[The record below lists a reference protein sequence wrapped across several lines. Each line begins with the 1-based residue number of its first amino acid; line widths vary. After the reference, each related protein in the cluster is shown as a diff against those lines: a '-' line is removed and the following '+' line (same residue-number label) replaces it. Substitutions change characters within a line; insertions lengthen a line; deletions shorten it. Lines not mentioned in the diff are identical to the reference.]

1 MKASKIV
8 THLNEPFL
16 TIVTVVKDDA
26 AGLQETRLSIEEQSI
41 SDWEHV
47 IVYAPSSDC
56 TERAAHSME
65 DEHTRAMPEEEPG
78 IFSAMNLG
86 MKASRGRYI
95 QFLNA
100 GDILHSPSSLQ
111 YVRDGMQGELWG
123 VGAFAVRAGA
133 HMHRFPAPTVS
144 SPRDIATFRVRMCH
158 PATIFDRAFLLNLG
172 GYDPRITIAA
182 DFDLMLRASLIRYP
196 VRIPGTVA
204 EFRRGGTSS
213 RMALASLHQSNNARR
228 RVLGIEGSSRVADV
242 AWSAYRLVRASV
254 GATLERVTS
263 FGADPDQSAWRRRR
277 L

>member
-1 MKASKIV
+1 MKESKIAAHV
-8 THLNEPFL
+8 NEPFL
-16 TIVTVVKDDA
+16 SIVTVVKDDA
-26 AGLQETRLSIEEQSI
+26 AGLRETRLSIDQQSI

-47 IVYAPSSDC
+47 IVYAPSSDG

-65 DEHTRAMPEEEPG
+65 DERTRAISEEEPG
-78 IFSAMNLG
+78 IDSAMNLG
-86 MKASRGRYI
+86 TKASRGRYV

-100 GDILHSPSSLQ
+100 GDILHSSSSLR
-111 YVRDGMQGELWG
+111 YVHDGMQGELWG

-133 HMHRFPAPTVS
+133 HEHRFPAPMLS
-144 SPRDIATFRVRMCH
+144 RPRDIATFRVRMCH
-158 PATIFDRAFLLNLG
+158 PATIFDRTFLLNLR
-172 GYDPRITIAA
+172 GYDPEITIAG
-182 DFDLMLRASLIRYP
+182 DFDLMLRASLIRCP

-213 RMALASLHQSNNARR
+213 RTALASLHQSNNARR

-242 AWSAYRLVRASV
+242 AWSAYRLARAGV
-254 GATLERVTS
+254 GATLERVTA